1 MDVGP
6 SITVRDGS
14 DSGSLAGVGA
24 SGYGPAVAGDGVDE
38 GPRIGVAGA
47 TSIGIGGMVGGG
59 IFAVLG
65 VAATDAGGATPV
77 SFLVGGVVAALT
89 AYSYARLSV
98 AMPSAGGTVAFID
111 RIFGVGRVTGSVN
124 ALLWIGYVITTAL
137 YAAAFGN
144 YAATFIVGDGSVGPL
159 TLKVLIGCGIA
170 LPWLINLTDAS
181 VVDRSETLVVGIKVT
196 ILVVVI
202 VAGVPST
209 SSSRLAPDTWGGTV
223 GILAAGLLVFVAYE
237 GFELISNASGDVRD
251 PQRTLPRAF
260 AMSVGIVIVLYVAIA
275 AVVVGSLTPAQIV
288 DASDFALAEAA
299 SQSLGTV
306 GFTAVAVSA
315 VLATLS
321 ALNATLYGA
330 ARLSYT
336 LATEGELPERL
347 GTMRWNDP
355 VGLHVT
361 AGLGLLA
368 AITLPLASISA
379 MASIIF
385 LVVFAVVNLAA
396 FRAGADIGARR
407 PVAAAGAVACAV
419 ALVVLV
425 VDTAATSPTALVAL
439 VVTAAILLAVEV
451 RLLSRR
457 RAAGHR

>member
-1 MDVGP
+1 MG
-6 SITVRDGS
+6 I
-14 DSGSLAGVGA
+14 
-24 SGYGPAVAGDGVDE
+24 
-38 GPRIGVAGA
+38 AGA

-65 VAATDAGGATPV
+65 VAATEAGGATPV

-98 AMPSAGGTVAFID
+98 TMPSAGGTVAFID
-111 RIFGVGRVTGSVN
+111 RVFGVGRVTGSVN

-159 TLKVLIGCGIA
+159 TLRALVGCGIA
-170 LPWLINLTDAS
+170 LPWLVNLTDAS
-181 VVDRSETLVVGIKVT
+181 VVARSETLIVGIKVV
-196 ILVVVI
+196 ILTLVI
-202 VAGVPST
+202 VAGVPSS
-209 SSSRLAPDTWGGTV
+209 SSSRLATDTWGGAV

-237 GFELISNASGDVRD
+237 GFELISNASGDISD
-251 PQRTLPRAF
+251 PKRTLPWAF
-260 AMSVGIVIVLYVAIA
+260 GLSVGIVIVLYVAIA
-275 AVVVGSLTPAQIV
+275 AVVVGSLTPTRIV
-288 DASDFALAEAA
+288 EASDFALAEAA
-299 SQSLGTV
+299 SESLGAV

-336 LATEGELPERL
+336 LATDGELPERF
-347 GTMRWNDP
+347 GTVRWNDP

-361 AGLGLLA
+361 AALGLIA
-368 AITLPLASISA
+368 AVTLPLASISA

-396 FRAGADIGARR
+396 FRAGADARVRR
-407 PVAAAGAVACAV
+407 PIAALGAVACSV

-425 VDTAATSPTALVAL
+425 VDTSAKSPIAL
-439 VVTAAILLAVEV
+439 VVLLLTVVVLLVVEG
-451 RLLSRR
+451 RWLSH
-457 RAAGHR
+457 HRSPGRQ